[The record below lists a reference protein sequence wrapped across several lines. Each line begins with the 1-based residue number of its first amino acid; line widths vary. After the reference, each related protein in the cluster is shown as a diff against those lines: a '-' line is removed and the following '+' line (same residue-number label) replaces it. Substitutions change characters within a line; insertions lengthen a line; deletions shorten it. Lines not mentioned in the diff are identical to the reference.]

1 MLILFDQSWE
11 ERGNMMLGREWTN
24 RKINFQCM
32 LTREMKIGD
41 DRMLQN
47 DLANVK
53 FSTVNFE
60 FSNQLSLTKSRR
72 RGEGMMMLHAEGSV
86 RH

>member
-1 MLILFDQSWE
+1 
-11 ERGNMMLGREWTN
+11 MLGREWTN

-41 DRMLQN
+41 DRMLQK

-60 FSNQLSLTKSRR
+60 FSNQ
-72 RGEGMMMLHAEGSV
+72 
-86 RH
+86 

>member
-1 MLILFDQSWE
+1 LIRVGRKGED
-11 ERGNMMLGREWTN
+11 MMFGREWTN
-24 RKINFQCM
+24 CKINFQCM

-41 DRMLQN
+41 DKMLQK

-53 FSTVNFE
+53 FSAVNFE
-60 FSNQLSLTKSRR
+60 FSNQLSLTKSRK
-72 RGEGMMMLHAEGSV
+72 RGEDMMMLHAEGSG